1 MNSGKI
7 HLFLLSGLI
16 SILITLPGVAQQLIC
31 SPLGQLSPRTGL
43 LLKDSTIIQL
53 IQNSSGDLAFDYVSQ
68 LALWDRGQASEGY
81 TRAAEWV
88 VRKAGEFG
96 LEKVTL
102 ERFPCNGKIEY
113 YGQIMD
119 PQWKVKKGELWL
131 TLPFLMRLASYGDLP
146 MSMAFASVSADI
158 EAELVTGNLE
168 VVSALIP
175 GSFSSE
181 NDPVHVGS

>member
-1 MNSGKI
+1 
-7 HLFLLSGLI
+7 
-16 SILITLPGVAQQLIC
+16 
-31 SPLGQLSPRTGL
+31 
-43 LLKDSTIIQL
+43 
-53 IQNSSGDLAFDYVSQ
+53 
-68 LALWDRGQASEGY
+68 
-81 TRAAEWV
+81 
-88 VRKAGEFG
+88 
-96 LEKVTL
+96 
-102 ERFPCNGKIEY
+102 
-113 YGQIMD
+113 MD